1 MVGGAAVNKKTAPAE
16 AGAVLRKQKT
26 EAILALAELEALAGT
41 WLAGLF
47 AFLGT
52 GVAAEV

>member
-1 MVGGAAVNKKTAPAE
+1 MVGGAAVKKKTAPAE
-16 AGAVLRKQKT
+16 AGAVLKKQKT